1 MSADI
6 ASAPIAP
13 GSGGVSSNS
22 PEPLS
27 RRVRARRLRRRFRPG
42 TFVVLLAAS
51 LLVLFP
57 FLWMISMAFTPAESA
72 FGDATL
78 IPAEPTFDNFV
89 RAIEEANLL
98 PALANSLIVGG
109 VAVVT
114 NCIFA
119 VAAGYGFAMLPFR
132 GSTALFYTLIAT
144 TAIPISVTLIP
155 LFLMARGFPLAGG
168 NDILGHGGIG
178 LLDSLGGIVLPF
190 IVLPLN
196 IFLARQYFSSSSL
209 DLAEAA
215 RIDGA
220 GELRVFWKIYLP
232 LARPLVA
239 VIAIFSFTAVWD
251 DFLWPLVTVTSPEH
265 QTVQLALTRFLSSG
279 NIQYGPMMAG
289 AVLATLP
296 VLLVFLFNQ
305 RHFISGLSEGSV
317 KG

>member
-1 MSADI
+1 V
-6 ASAPIAP
+6 SAPAAP
-13 GSGGVSSNS
+13 RTY
-22 PEPLS
+22 
-27 RRVRARRLRRRFRPG
+27 RRWARRFRPG
-42 TFVVLLAAS
+42 SFLLLFATTVLVLL
-51 LLVLFP
+51 P
-57 FLWMISMAFTPAESA
+57 FLWMVSIAFTPPEQA
-72 FGDATL
+72 FGDANL
-78 IPAEPTFDNFV
+78 IPSEPTFDNFV
-89 RAIEEANLL
+89 RAVQEANLL
-98 PALANSLIVGG
+98 PALANSLAVGLI
-109 VAVVT
+109 AVVT
-114 NCIFA
+114 NCVIA
-119 VAAGYGFAMLPFR
+119 IAAGYGFAMLPFR

-155 LFLMARGFPLAGG
+155 LFLIAKGIPLLGG

-178 LLDSLGGIVLPF
+178 ILDSLAGIVLPF

-196 IFLARQYFSSSSL
+196 IFLARQYFSSSAP

-220 GELRVFWKIYLP
+220 GEFRVFWKIYLP
-232 LARPLVA
+232 IARPLVA

-251 DFLWPLVTVTSPEH
+251 DFLWPLVIVTSPEM
-265 QTVQLALTRFLSSG
+265 QTVQLALTRFLGSG

-305 RHFISGLSEGSV
+305 RHFISGLADGSV

>member
-1 MSADI
+1 MSAP
-6 ASAPIAP
+6 AATRPY
-13 GSGGVSSNS
+13 
-22 PEPLS
+22 
-27 RRVRARRLRRRFRPG
+27 RRWVRRFRPG
-42 TFVVLLAAS
+42 SFVLLCATT
-51 LLVLFP
+51 LLVLLP
-57 FLWMISMAFTPAESA
+57 FLWMVSIAFTPPEQA
-72 FGDATL
+72 FGETNL
-78 IPAEPTFDNFV
+78 IPRETTLDNFV

-98 PALANSLIVGG
+98 PALANSLAVGLI
-109 VAVVT
+109 AVVS
-114 NCIFA
+114 NCVIA
-119 VAAGYGFAMLPFR
+119 IAAGYGFAMLPFR

-155 LFLMARGFPLAGG
+155 LFLIARGFPLLGG
-168 NDILGHGGIG
+168 NDILGQGGIG
-178 LLDSLGGIVLPF
+178 ILDSLAGIVLPF

-196 IFLARQYFSSSSL
+196 IFLARQYFSSSPP

-220 GELRVFWKIYLP
+220 GEFRVFWKIYLP
-232 LARPLVA
+232 IARPLVA

-251 DFLWPLVTVTSPEH
+251 DFLWPLVIVTSPEM
-265 QTVQLALTRFLSSG
+265 QTVQLALTRFLGSG

-305 RHFISGLSEGSV
+305 RHFISGLADGSV